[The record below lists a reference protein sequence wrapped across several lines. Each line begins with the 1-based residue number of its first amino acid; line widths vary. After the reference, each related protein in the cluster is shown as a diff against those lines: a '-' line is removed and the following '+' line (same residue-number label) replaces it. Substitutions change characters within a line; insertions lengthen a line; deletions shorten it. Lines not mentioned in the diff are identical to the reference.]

1 MAGKGPLD
9 AKIDTGALNEVIVFA
24 NQYRQDVSDKA
35 DQIRHI
41 CASMEEGES
50 LKGGDGDVIRENFA
64 KIAIGCNNLDKS
76 TQYIAKVL
84 NERLGNAIE
93 MRHGKAIGSS
103 SDSMDKAT
111 QKVGAFK
118 E

>member
-24 NQYRQDVSDKA
+24 NQYRQDVSEKA
-35 DQIRHI
+35 EQIRHI
-41 CASMEEGES
+41 CATMEEEES
-50 LKGGDGDVIRENFA
+50 LKGGDGDVIRENFG
-64 KIAIGCNNLDKS
+64 KIAVGCNNLDKS
-76 TQYIAKVL
+76 TQFITKIL
-84 NERLGNAIE
+84 NERLGSAIE
-93 MRHGKAIGSS
+93 MRHGKSLGSS
-103 SDSMDKAT
+103 TDSMNKAT